1 MKTPALNEQLVRRY
15 LLDDLPK
22 RERERLEVGLLT
34 DDHYCE
40 TLSALEEEVGDDLI
54 EEYLDG
60 ELTKTE
66 RENFERLFLNSPE
79 RAHKI
84 KVIRDL
90 KDHATP
96 IAEPAPAPAPKVVKT
111 DRPYPSWIPAIGIFK
126 NPVFGF
132 SSAVALTL
140 AVSCCVW
147 LWVRSSRL
155 ETQLME
161 ARNQQSTDSVLREVE
176 QLNLRNEELTAKLK
190 RSEEERVAA
199 QEEVAALKGAQGQE
213 VIQPDSGSQPG
224 RGAIALV
231 ILTSSRRTNENRSV
245 PTLTIRPGVTIA
257 RLVVNVERIDPAD
270 YKRFRAIVQKHA
282 GDEVWRSEDVKL
294 RARGNNARA
303 VLDISADKLT
313 EGQYVGAL
321 DGITPDEQI
330 EPVGRYVFRVQH
342 R

>member
-60 ELTKTE
+60 ELTNTE

-96 IAEPAPAPAPKVVKT
+96 MAEPEPAPAPKVVKNDPP
-111 DRPYPSWIPAIGIFK
+111 DRSWIPAIGIFQ
-126 NPVFGF
+126 NPLFGF

-161 ARNQQSTDSVLREVE
+161 ARTQHPTDSVLREQVE

-190 RSEEERVAA
+190 RSEEE
-199 QEEVAALKGAQGQE
+199 VAALKGEQGQE
-213 VIQPDSGSQPG
+213 VVQPDNGSQPS
-224 RGAIALV
+224 RGTIALV

-257 RLVVNVERIDPAD
+257 RLVVNVERIDPTD

-313 EGQYVGAL
+313 EGEYVGAL